1 MTEEQLLEILRVS
14 KEKQIPEKEACK
26 EIMGKYYTLSYY
38 KKKFGIELNKIGKA
52 DFTHRT
58 ERIHTINDLFF
69 LELNQ
74 INCYYGGFIAADG
87 NIDQSKS
94 KLTIRLAIK
103 DKQFLKKFI
112 TNLESDYNVTYS
124 QNKRFEN
131 CSVCI
136 YSKQICNDLEKWFNI
151 IPAKSLIYQPPI
163 LQDDLEDCFIM
174 GLIDGDGT
182 IGFTKRK
189 KGTQNSL
196 YISFAGTYDSVN
208 LVKTKFDKILGKSTS
223 KLYQKESQKNFW
235 QYRISDKN
243 AREIF
248 QYYYNKYN
256 YLPTLD
262 RKWSKEIYDY
272 CINWKKQGAPSR
284 RKGVYIFDLS
294 GKLVKYC
301 ETLVAAEKFTGT
313 AFSTISRLCKIND
326 NKHMS
331 NGYMFSREEK
341 PFMDAYEAS
350 YSINTKYL
358 LNIRNKKQSAL
369 DKGEIN
375 IEDEA

>member
-1 MTEEQLLEILRVS
+1 MTKEQLLKILKES

-26 EIMGKYYTLSYY
+26 EIMGKYYNLTYY

-52 DFTHRT
+52 EFTHKI
-58 ERIHTINDLFF
+58 ERMHVVNDSFF
-69 LELNQ
+69 SELNQ
-74 INCYYGGFIAADG
+74 INCYYAGFIAADG
-87 NIDQSKS
+87 NIDKNKT
-94 KLTIRLAIK
+94 KLTIGLAKK
-103 DKQFLKKFI
+103 DEQFLNKFI
-112 TNLESDYNVTYS
+112 INLNSDYCVMHN
-124 QNKRFEN
+124 QNKGFEN
-131 CSVCI
+131 CFICI
-136 YSKQICNDLEKWFNI
+136 YSKQICKDLEKWFNI
-151 IPAKSLIYQPPI
+151 VPAKSLIYNPPV

-189 KGTQNSL
+189 EGTQKSL
-196 YISFAGTYDSVN
+196 YISFVGTYDTVN
-208 LVKTKFDKILGKSTS
+208 LVKIKFDKILGKNTS
-223 KLYQKESQKNFW
+223 KLYQKDSQKNSW

-248 QYYYNKYN
+248 KYYYNKYN

-272 CINWKKQGAPSR
+272 CINWKKQCIPSR

-301 ETLVAAEKFTGT
+301 ETLMDAEKFTKT
-313 AFSTISRLCKIND
+313 SFSTISRLCKIND

-331 NGYMFSREEK
+331 NGYMFSRENK
-341 PFMDAYEAS
+341 PYMDAYEAS
-350 YSINTKYL
+350 YSTNKKYL
-358 LNIRNKKQSAL
+358 L
-369 DKGEIN
+369 DKEQAVIEAN
-375 IEDEA
+375 IEDEN